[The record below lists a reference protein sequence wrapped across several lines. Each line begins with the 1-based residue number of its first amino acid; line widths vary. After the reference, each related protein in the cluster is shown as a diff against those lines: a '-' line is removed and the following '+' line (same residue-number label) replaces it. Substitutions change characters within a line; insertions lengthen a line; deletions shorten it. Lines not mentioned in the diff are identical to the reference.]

1 MRRLKPQLIILICG
15 ISLLA
20 CGRPRRPVYVWD
32 TSCDQ
37 PVILDSLSVR
47 RAREPQQATF
57 SSVARLV
64 VIAETEGQR
73 QSAAIGA
80 SVRLARDT
88 SIASTNAAGVTD
100 HTGHVELQTFGGEH
114 RIVISSIGYLR
125 TISTV
130 RLRRGFVD
138 TVHVMLRA
146 HPIC

>member
-1 MRRLKPQLIILICG
+1 MRQLKPKLMILACG
-15 ISLLA
+15 ISLLT
-20 CGRPRRPVYVWD
+20 CGRARPPVYLQVS
-32 TSCDQ
+32 SCTE
-37 PVILDSLSVR
+37 PVITDSLAVR
-47 RAREPQQATF
+47 RATGPQQAVF

-64 VIAETEGQR
+64 VIAETESQR

-88 SIASTNAAGVTD
+88 SIATTNAAGVTD
-100 HTGHVELQTFGGEH
+100 HTGRVELQTVGGEH
-114 RIVISSIGYLR
+114 RIVISLIGYLR